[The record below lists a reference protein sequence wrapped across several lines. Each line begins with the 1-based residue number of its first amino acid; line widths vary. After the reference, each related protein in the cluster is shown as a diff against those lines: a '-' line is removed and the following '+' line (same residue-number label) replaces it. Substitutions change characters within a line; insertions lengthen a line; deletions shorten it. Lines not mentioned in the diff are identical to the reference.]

1 MQQSMNDYP
10 SIDKPWL
17 KYYTKKDL
25 GIQIP
30 DMSLTEYIRTQNTNH
45 LSLPALT
52 YFGKTFSYQELFDN
66 IDRASR
72 LFQSLG
78 VKENDYVA
86 LAMPLMPE
94 VIFMMYGL
102 DQIGAIANLIDPRIP
117 ADRMRFYINLAMVK
131 ICCVITSYT
140 NTIIEAASN
149 STLEK
154 IILVSPTA
162 CMSSAEQNRFLHKQF
177 TAGERVGIYWKALK
191 LHALTSKLNRHAEKH
206 PVIYTY
212 EKLITQIFPEM
223 HTAAYRPGKASIVEY
238 TSGTTGTPKGLE
250 LTASG
255 MNVTAA
261 QITQINRTTPGES
274 LLGIMPPF
282 ISYGAVTGIHMSL
295 SAGFN
300 LILIPRFS
308 VDIFAELIHK
318 YKPNNIICVPSMFG
332 NVIESPL
339 LQHEDLSFLKRL
351 IFGGDRTVPEFEE
364 RVNAWLDEHNA
375 HIRLIKG
382 GGMAEYSS
390 CAFETPFEE
399 TKKPGAYGIP
409 LPLVDAKIMKD
420 DQTEC
425 GYDEIG
431 EIYIS
436 SPQQMRGYID
446 NPGETE
452 AFFFTDETGKKWG
465 RSGDLGYVSR
475 DGLFTLTS
483 RKKQMIVR
491 PDGHNVF
498 PSEIENSILAC
509 NEVEEC
515 VTVGIKDDQSI
526 VGEYPVAFIEL
537 KPDLTSSPN
546 VVLKQIIKN
555 VKKEIPVRD
564 RPIRD
569 EDYILTKIPYS
580 NEGKIDRVK
589 LISVYKEK
597 KIAPRG

>member
-30 DMSLTEYIRTQNTNH
+30 DMSLTDYIRTQNTNH

-94 VIFMMYGL
+94 AIFMMYGL

-117 ADRMRFYINLAMVK
+117 ADRMRFYINLAKVK

-238 TSGTTGTPKGLE
+238 
-250 LTASG
+250 
-255 MNVTAA
+255 
-261 QITQINRTTPGES
+261 
-274 LLGIMPPF
+274 
-282 ISYGAVTGIHMSL
+282 
-295 SAGFN
+295 
-300 LILIPRFS
+300 
-308 VDIFAELIHK
+308 
-318 YKPNNIICVPSMFG
+318 
-332 NVIESPL
+332 
-339 LQHEDLSFLKRL
+339 
-351 IFGGDRTVPEFEE
+351 
-364 RVNAWLDEHNA
+364 
-375 HIRLIKG
+375 
-382 GGMAEYSS
+382 
-390 CAFETPFEE
+390 
-399 TKKPGAYGIP
+399 
-409 LPLVDAKIMKD
+409 
-420 DQTEC
+420 
-425 GYDEIG
+425 
-431 EIYIS
+431 
-436 SPQQMRGYID
+436 
-446 NPGETE
+446 
-452 AFFFTDETGKKWG
+452 
-465 RSGDLGYVSR
+465 
-475 DGLFTLTS
+475 
-483 RKKQMIVR
+483 
-491 PDGHNVF
+491 
-498 PSEIENSILAC
+498 
-509 NEVEEC
+509 
-515 VTVGIKDDQSI
+515 
-526 VGEYPVAFIEL
+526 PVARQEPL
-537 KPDLTSSPN
+537 RASS
-546 VVLKQIIKN
+546 
-555 VKKEIPVRD
+555 
-564 RPIRD
+564 
-569 EDYILTKIPYS
+569 
-580 NEGKIDRVK
+580 
-589 LISVYKEK
+589 
-597 KIAPRG
+597 